1 MAKYAELIDKARE
14 MLEEDAELF
23 CQMIDELDSW
33 NGYADG
39 FRVFDMYMLND
50 LYYGQPASKLL
61 EDINGNHFDL
71 SDEYFVD
78 TIYGLRSIEDK
89 YVEYS
94 DNVDVGELLDNIIEN
109 YSNLDLD
116 NTEFG
121 ELIGE
126 IVNYSD

>member
-1 MAKYAELIDKARE
+1 MARYEELINKAME
-14 MLEEDAELF
+14 MLDEDADLF

-39 FRVFDMYMLND
+39 FRVFDMYMLDD
-50 LYYGQPASKLL
+50 LYCGKPVSKLL

-71 SDEYFVD
+71 SDDYFID

-89 YVEYS
+89 YTEYA
-94 DNVDVGELLDNIIEN
+94 DNVEVGELLDDIIEN
-109 YSNLDLD
+109 YANLNLD
-116 NTEFG
+116 NTKFG
-121 ELIGE
+121 ELISE